1 MDILNKIKQIQALS
15 EIGIHYA
22 HNGFDLERYRE
33 IGDLCFNVLSGIVD
47 IPVDVLKVRMIES
60 DGYKTPKV
68 DVRAV
73 VFNEN
78 HEILMVR
85 EKIDDCW
92 SLPGGWAD
100 IGYTPSEVAVKE
112 SREEAC
118 ADVEP
123 VRLLGI
129 MDKRCHNHPSD
140 LYYIYKIFL
149 ECKFNGWVEG
159 DRLETTEVGFF
170 ASDNLPTLSA
180 PRNTPEQIRL
190 LFDFHSGQ
198 VTQPFFD

>member
-22 HNGFDLERYRE
+22 HNDFDLERYRE
-33 IGDLCFNVLSGIVD
+33 IGDLCFTVLSGIVD
-47 IPVDVLKVRMIES
+47 IPVDDLKVRMVES

-78 HEILMVR
+78 NEILMVR

-112 SREEAC
+112 SREEAG

-149 ECKFNGWVEG
+149 ECKFNGWIAG
-159 DRLETTEVGFF
+159 DRLETTDAGFF
-170 ASDNLPTLSA
+170 APDNLPTLSA
-180 PRNTPEQIRL
+180 PRNTPEQILL
-190 LFDFHSGQ
+190 LFDYHSGR

>member
-15 EIGIHYA
+15 EIGMHYA
-22 HNGFDLERYRE
+22 HNGFELERYRG
-33 IGDLCFNVLSGIVD
+33 IGDLCFSLLSEIVD
-47 IPVDVLKVRMIES
+47 MPVGDLKVKMIES

-112 SREEAC
+112 SREEAG
-118 ADVEP
+118 AVVEP

-129 MDKRCHNHPSD
+129 MDKRCHNHPAD
-140 LYYIYKIFL
+140 LYYIYKVFL
-149 ECKFNGWVEG
+149 ECNFKGWV
-159 DRLETTEVGFF
+159 DRDHLETTDAGFF
-170 ASDNLPTLSA
+170 AFDNLPALSA

-190 LFDFHSGQ
+190 LFDYHSGRLSE
-198 VTQPFFD
+198 PFFD